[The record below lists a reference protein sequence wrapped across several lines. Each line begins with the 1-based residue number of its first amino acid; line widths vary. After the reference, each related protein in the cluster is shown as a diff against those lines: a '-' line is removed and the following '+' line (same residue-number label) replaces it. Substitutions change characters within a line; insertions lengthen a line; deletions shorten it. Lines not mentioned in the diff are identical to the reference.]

1 VTLGPQLAH
10 WVEHLL
16 VHGPG
21 DVQGDPLELDDE
33 RFRALARMYELD
45 PTTGRRMVR
54 RYVLSRA
61 KGWAKSEFAGAIVCL
76 EALGPVRFD
85 RWAAGGEVSWWGYTY
100 SPGEPIGKPVT
111 YPFIR
116 CLATEEGQSGN
127 TYDNVRFMLT
137 EGRIGSEIAGLDVG
151 LTRTFLPQGG
161 EIRPS
166 TASSSA
172 KDGGKE
178 TFAVADESHLYV
190 LPELRRMHETVRRNM
205 AKRKAAEPWMLD
217 TTTAWAIGEGSIAEQ
232 SAQPRDDAGF
242 VLDHQAGEVPEVWGD
257 DAAMLEQLA
266 RAYRGADFVD
276 LERVLAE
283 IRDPQSHPLDSQR
296 YFLNVPA
303 SWDSVSAWLPKG
315 SMEACREPL
324 VDLEHLA
331 ERGEGLAVVAV
342 DSATRH
348 DSVAVVTVRRRDD
361 GRIGACAWALVGD
374 GESLYDAELVEQ
386 TIRSNVA
393 SLAGAVEEVVY
404 DPAYFVRSA
413 QALADE
419 GLPMVE
425 FPQSPQRMVP
435 ASARAYEAIVGAD
448 LVHDFGPEETR
459 QVVGAVPRAAG
470 EGWRLSKGKSPGRI
484 DTSVAL
490 AMAVARLIDLEGLPM
505 AVAPAAA
512 VPDAPDGSWFRPR
525 GRLDL

>member
-1 VTLGPQLAH
+1 
-10 WVEHLL
+10 
-16 VHGPG
+16 
-21 DVQGDPLELDDE
+21 
-33 RFRALARMYELD
+33 M
-45 PTTGRRMVR
+45 
-54 RYVLSRA
+54 
-61 KGWAKSEFAGAIVCL
+61 
-76 EALGPVRFD
+76 
-85 RWAAGGEVSWWGYTY
+85 
-100 SPGEPIGKPVT
+100 
-111 YPFIR
+111 
-116 CLATEEGQSGN
+116 
-127 TYDNVRFMLT
+127 
-137 EGRIGSEIAGLDVG
+137 
-151 LTRTFLPQGG
+151 
-161 EIRPS
+161 
-166 TASSSA
+166 
-172 KDGGKE
+172 
-178 TFAVADESHLYV
+178 
-190 LPELRRMHETVRRNM
+190 
-205 AKRKAAEPWMLD
+205 
-217 TTTAWAIGEGSIAEQ
+217 
-232 SAQPRDDAGF
+232 
-242 VLDHQAGEVPEVWGD
+242 DHQAGAVPEVWGD
-257 DAAMLEQLA
+257 DQAMLEQLA
-266 RAYRGADFVD
+266 VAYRGADFVD

-324 VDLEHLA
+324 VDVEHLA

-361 GRIGACAWALVGD
+361 GRIAAVAWALVGD

-386 TIRSNVA
+386 TIRSQVSA
-393 SLAGAVEEVVY
+393 LGDAVEEVVY

-459 QVVGAVPRAAG
+459 QVVGAVPRVAG

-484 DTSVAL
+484 DTSIAL
-490 AMAVARLIDLEGLPM
+490 AMAVARLIDLEGLPQ
-505 AVAPAAA
+505 ALAPAAA
-512 VPDAPDGSWFRPR
+512 APEAPDGSWFRPR